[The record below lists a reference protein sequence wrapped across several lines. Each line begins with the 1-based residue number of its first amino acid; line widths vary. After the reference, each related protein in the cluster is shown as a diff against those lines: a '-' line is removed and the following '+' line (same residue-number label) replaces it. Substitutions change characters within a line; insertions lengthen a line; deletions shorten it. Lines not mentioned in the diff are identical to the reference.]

1 MVLSLLRA
9 VGLKQSLEEGQP
21 SGEECQVLLWTH
33 QIKGACGERVWGQ
46 QDGCSRAQVSISS
59 KEKKLQIKSIFFCGT
74 HSKKERR
81 KGREANCREEEEASS
96 DGAREGTS
104 VW

>member
-1 MVLSLLRA
+1 MGR
-9 VGLKQSLEEGQP
+9 GYG
-21 SGEECQVLLWTH
+21 
-33 QIKGACGERVWGQ
+33 GARERVWGQ

-81 KGREANCREEEEASS
+81 KGSEANCREEGEEASS